1 MNLKSTTSSITGFFS
16 LKPKFKYYLPQ
27 VLTLLGIIF
36 IFGYFS
42 YNAQV
47 NMDNRGIDFGLR
59 FLGEEASFDIQF
71 SLIEY
76 SGAST
81 YARAYLVGLLNT
93 ILVAVIG
100 IFFATI
106 LGVVI
111 GISRLSPNYLI
122 SKVAEWYIEIF
133 RNIPLLLQLFFWYF
147 AALRA
152 LPLPIDAIN
161 FFDTAYLSVKGLYV
175 PRFVWTNGTVLINSL
190 IISAIVISFI
200 YLYAK
205 KQQEQTGK
213 RIPAFKI
220 SLGVIIL
227 LPLLA
232 FLIGG
237 VSLTFE
243 HPVLTQL
250 SQTIFNYIGGVAI
263 IPELMALA
271 AALSLY
277 TATFIAECVR
287 AGIMGVT
294 KGQKEA
300 AASIG
305 LTPGQI
311 LRLVVMP
318 QALRIII
325 PPTTNQYLNL
335 TKNSSLAAAI
345 AYPDIVL
352 VFAGTAMMQTGR
364 AIEIVS
370 ITMLT
375 YLSLSITISIFM
387 NWYNKKVAIVEG
399 DRKISNIR
407 YVKLVS
413 AIFYFI
419 IGFANYKL
427 VGAYSQY
434 FATLFLIAGLYSSY
448 QFFTDFLKTY
458 KNIKT

>member
-1 MNLKSTTSSITGFFS
+1 MDIKNTTKSFTGLFEGNTKLKR
-16 LKPKFKYYLPQ
+16 YLPQ
-27 VLTLLGIIF
+27 TLILAFIIF
-36 IFGYFS
+36 IFGFFA
-42 YNAQV
+42 YNSSV
-47 NMDNRGIDFGLR
+47 NMDNRGIDFG
-59 FLGEEASFDIQF
+59 FHFWGQEASFDIQF

-76 SGAST
+76 DGSHSYG
-81 YARAYLVGLLNT
+81 RAYLVGLLNT

-106 LGVVI
+106 LGIII
-111 GISRLSPNYLI
+111 GVSRLSSNYLI
-122 SKVAEWYIEIF
+122 SRVAEWYIEIF

-152 LPLPIDAIN
+152 LPLPKEAIN
-161 FFDTAYLSVKGLYV
+161 FFDVSFLSVKGLYI
-175 PRFVWTNGTVLINSL
+175 PKFIWTNFDIFIYSIIAA
-190 IISAIVISFI
+190 IISIIFV
-200 YLYAK
+200 YNYARK
-205 KQQEQTGK
+205 KQEQTGTQTPK
-213 RIPAFKI
+213 FLI
-220 SLGVIIL
+220 SLGIIIV
-227 LPLLA
+227 LPLLT

-237 VSLTFE
+237 VSLSFE
-243 HPVLTQL
+243 YPILKQM
-250 SQTIFNYIGGVAI
+250 SETIFNYVGGAKI

-287 AGIMGVT
+287 AGILGVS

-300 AASIG
+300 AGSLG
-305 LTPGQI
+305 LTTGQI

-370 ITMLT
+370 ITMAT
-375 YLSLSITISIFM
+375 YLTLSIAISILM
-387 NWYNKKVAIVEG
+387 NWYNKKIAIKE
-399 DRKISNIR
+399 K
-407 YVKLVS
+407 
-413 AIFYFI
+413 
-419 IGFANYKL
+419 
-427 VGAYSQY
+427 
-434 FATLFLIAGLYSSY
+434 
-448 QFFTDFLKTY
+448 
-458 KNIKT
+458 

>member
-1 MNLKSTTSSITGFFS
+1 MNLKSSTSSLTSFFS
-16 LKPKFKYYLPQ
+16 SKPKFRYYLPQ
-27 VLTLLGIIF
+27 ILTVLGIIF

-76 SGAST
+76 SGTNS
-81 YARAYLVGLLNT
+81 YARAYLVGVLNT

-106 LGVVI
+106 LGVII

-161 FFDTAYLSVKGLYV
+161 FFDIAYLSIKGLYV
-175 PRFVWTNGTVLINSL
+175 PRFVWTNFSVFLFSIVASLVAIFFVLK
-190 IISAIVISFI
+190 
-200 YLYAK
+200 YARI
-205 KQQEQTGK
+205 QQEKSGR
-213 RIPAFKI
+213 RIPAFFI
-220 SLGVIIL
+220 SLGIL
-227 LPLLA
+227 IVLPLLT

-243 HPVLTQL
+243 HPELKQL
-250 SQTIFNYIGGVAI
+250 SKTIYNYIGGVAI

-311 LRLVVMP
+311 LRIVVMP

-375 YLSLSITISIFM
+375 YLSLSIAISIFM
-387 NWYNKKVAIVEG
+387 NWYNKKIAIKE
-399 DRKISNIR
+399 K
-407 YVKLVS
+407 
-413 AIFYFI
+413 
-419 IGFANYKL
+419 
-427 VGAYSQY
+427 
-434 FATLFLIAGLYSSY
+434 
-448 QFFTDFLKTY
+448 
-458 KNIKT
+458 